1 MPAVAQINVNF
12 ANRQEFTELI
22 PDSGVTSVKSVS
34 PYTLLQY
41 LLYDRESDDID
52 DRIKGPDNTDFYTYR
67 GGVITAG
74 DKINVKHSD
83 FQITT
88 NTDKPTLPGGNLDI
102 EESIFVDTI
111 FSRRKEK
118 GVNYKSN
125 RASQNR
131 SVTISPRT
139 NTTSSNFFKIETI
152 SNNRN
157 ISLFTLSNDSKR
169 NKIEIDTNINN
180 RDIII
185 ETSVL
190 SISAD
195 DTFNTG
201 NITVNKDATFNRNV
215 TIVGSNQSSQEFFKI
230 TNSSEVDK
238 FLVDSS
244 NGNTDIQ
251 GTLNVE
257 GASNINNTLSV
268 TDDVTLNKNVTIVG
282 SNQGS
287 QEFFRITNSSG
298 AGKFSV
304 DSATGNTNI
313 QGTLNVESFSTF
325 TDNITLDGGANKFQN
340 ERRVIG
346 VRRFNDS
353 LEMFGTTS
361 YDEDALAVGD
371 FKLYAFQKG
380 MIILWNGNIVKDD
393 NNVLVNPSG
402 GWALC
407 DGGSGTWNGQG
418 FSTPDLRARFIVG
431 AGEDL
436 SSNNDSIPDN
446 PKNYTK
452 GATAGINYH
461 KLTISELPTHNH
473 DSGGSSAAS
482 AVISTNTSGG
492 THNHS
497 SGSTF
502 VTNVSRT
509 GGGQF
514 GSGENLSL
522 QIGRG
527 GVSITANQG
536 SHTHAISFTLYGT
549 GGETAHENRPPFYAL
564 YYIIKL

>member
-52 DRIKGPDNTDFYTYR
+52 DRIKGPDNTEFYTYR

-230 TNSSEVDK
+230 TNSSGV
-238 FLVDSS
+238 
-244 NGNTDIQ
+244 
-251 GTLNVE
+251 
-257 GASNINNTLSV
+257 
-268 TDDVTLNKNVTIVG
+268 
-282 SNQGS
+282 
-287 QEFFRITNSSG
+287 
-298 AGKFSV
+298 GKFSV

-380 MIILWNGNIVKDD
+380 MIILWNGNIVKDG

-407 DGGSGTWNGQG
+407 DGGSGTWNGQN

-431 AGEDL
+431 AGENL

-461 KLTISELPTHNH
+461 KLTISELPQHNH
-473 DSGGSSAAS
+473 DSGGSSAA
-482 AVISTNTSGG
+482 AATISTDTSGG
-492 THNHS
+492 AHNHS
-497 SGSTF
+497 SPSQF

-527 GVSITANQG
+527 GVSIRANQG
-536 SHTHAISFTLYGT
+536 SHSHTISFTLYGT